1 MFRKWRSYHRAV
13 GRATYSSVNNNYRAC
28 GLDPTLGVFMSS
40 KQRTLLS
47 CAISG
52 ILGVSATA
60 TAQQTRRENVLEE
73 VVVTAEKREAS
84 LQEVPVAVSAYTS
97 ETRVQ
102 LGLNTIEDFARITP
116 SMTYRNDDRL
126 SIRGFGRLT
135 NSIGTDPSVA
145 LYSDGIFSTSMADTS
160 TPPLFIE
167 RTEILRGPQGT
178 LYGRNSIGGTL
189 NIISKRPTDE
199 FEGEVRVGAGNYAE
213 WKTDV
218 LFRGPFTD
226 SLRYLIGGSI
236 QQRDDGYIENVG
248 TAEDSGTSDRW
259 MVEGQLEA
267 DLGENV
273 VARVRYSKFE
283 WNDTY
288 GVGNALENIISP
300 YDATSPTGGGDDA
313 LYYNTTLGYAVP
325 NPGVTDVYKLRTN
338 RDAPGILRDHDRI
351 HLDVTWDLGGAT
363 LKYLGGYQ
371 DYGYDT
377 GGDRDGTDRLGAINV
392 PFPAGIP
399 FPVDVDGPGG
409 APAFAATAP
418 AFTAAG
424 VSVDGEGFYTEE
436 QRWWSNE
443 INLSSNGDGAVQ
455 WIVGLYQYDQTY
467 KQRQGIRIYNDN
479 SLLAPSGGPANPE
492 RNILVVDGLL
502 ETNSYAGFG
511 QIDWTFAEA
520 WTFTLG
526 ARYTQDEKEGW
537 DAARYVSRSI
547 NTALGA
553 AGSVVGQQIVGA
565 VRAGQ
570 VAGVP
575 ADAPLSVIQ
584 ALVVPGL
591 ANMIAPLVVPATQGV
606 ALDVTSTVICGGAP
620 CPAYLTANPG
630 GGLRRALND
639 DWDAVTGTA
648 GIQWEPNADTNVYAR
663 YSRGYKSGGWYG
675 NGGLPADIYADPEY
689 VNSYEIGWKNVFG
702 GRFQFN
708 VAVFHNDYEGLQ
720 APLTAIREGGTTS
733 TQFLNLDAITQGVEL
748 ETVWSPVDNLQLLFN
763 ASYLNTEFEDSACCY
778 IDGADPQA
786 RAPGAQPVSVL
797 ANGSVTQTVSGNN
810 LPLSPETKFSFGANY
825 TWDFTPGSL
834 TLGGLYTRADDQQ
847 STIFA
852 NPLYTSPKN
861 DVADFRLIWNGS
873 ENRYTVVAFVK
884 NAFDEE
890 GYLRSTNRQSA
901 AGPRRNVAPIFPRTY
916 GAEVQFRF

>member
-1 MFRKWRSYHRAV
+1 
-13 GRATYSSVNNNYRAC
+13 
-28 GLDPTLGVFMSS
+28 MSS

-52 ILGVSATA
+52 ILGVSAA
-60 TAQQTRRENVLEE
+60 AVAQEPTRTSVLEE
-73 VVVTAEKREAS
+73 VVVTAEKREAN

-199 FEGEVRVGAGNYAE
+199 FEGEVRLGAGNYADY
-213 WKTDV
+213 KTDV
-218 LFRGPFTD
+218 LARGPLTD
-226 SLRYLIGGSI
+226 SFRYLVGGSFHK
-236 QQRDDGYIENVG
+236 REDGYIKNLG
-248 TAEDSGTSDRW
+248 SAQDSGASDRW

-283 WNDTY
+283 WDDTY

-300 YDATSPTGGGDDA
+300 YDVTSPTGGGDDA
-313 LYYNTTLGYAVP
+313 LYYNTTLGYTAP
-325 NPGVTDVYKLRTN
+325 NPGVADVYKLRTN

-351 HLDVTWDLGGAT
+351 HLDVTWDVGGAT

-371 DYGYDT
+371 DYAYDT
-377 GGDRDGTDRLGAINV
+377 GGDRDGTDRTGTINA
-392 PFPAGIP
+392 PFPAGIR
-399 FPVDVDGPGG
+399 FPVDVDGPTG
-409 APAFAATAP
+409 APSFSATAP

-424 VSVDGEGFYTEE
+424 VSVDGQGFYTEA

-467 KQRQGIRIYNDN
+467 KQRQGLRIHNDN

-492 RNILVVDGLL
+492 RNILVVEGLL

-511 QIDWTFAEA
+511 QIDWTFTDA

-553 AGSVVGQQIVGA
+553 GGAVVGQTIVGL

-570 VAGVP
+570 VPGVP
-575 ADAPLSVIQ
+575 ANAPLDFIQ
-584 ALVVPGL
+584 A
-591 ANMIAPLVVPATQGV
+591 NVVPALANTVAAQVVPQTQAV
-606 ALDVTSTVICGGAP
+606 ALDVTSTVVCGGAA
-620 CPAYLTANPG
+620 CPAYLVANPG
-630 GGLRRALND
+630 GGLRRNLAE

-663 YSRGYKSGGWYG
+663 YSRGYKSGGWFG

-689 VNSYEIGWKNVFG
+689 ADSYEIGWKNVFG
-702 GRFQFN
+702 GRFQLN
-708 VAVFHNDYEGLQ
+708 LAVFHNNYEGLQ
-720 APLTAIREGGTTS
+720 APLTAIREGGVTS
-733 TQFLNLDAITQGVEL
+733 TQFLNLDATTQGVEL

-763 ASYLNTEFEDSACCY
+763 ASYLNTEFDDSACCFV
-778 IDGADPQA
+778 DPADPFA
-786 RAPGAQPVSVL
+786 LAPGAQPAGVT
-797 ANGSVTQTVSGNN
+797 ATGSATQSVSGNS

-834 TLGGLYTRADDQQ
+834 TFGGLYTRTDDQQ
-847 STIFA
+847 SEIFG
-852 NPLYTSPKN
+852 NPLYTSPET
-861 DVADFRLIWNGS
+861 DVADFRVIWNGS

-884 NAFDEE
+884 NAFEEE
-890 GYLRSTNRQSA
+890 GYLRSTRRLAA

-916 GAEVQFRF
+916 GAEVQVRF